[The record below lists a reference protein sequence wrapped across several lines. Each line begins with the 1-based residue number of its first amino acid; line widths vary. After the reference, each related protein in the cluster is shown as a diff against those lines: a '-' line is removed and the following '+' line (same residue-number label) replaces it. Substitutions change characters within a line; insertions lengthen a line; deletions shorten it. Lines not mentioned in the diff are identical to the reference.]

1 MATHFE
7 KKNPNK
13 FNFGPA
19 QRTQAVVLWF
29 NSCNLQFT
37 ITKLKYLHTYMST
50 YLSIFGE
57 GGDMLDRSRKVG
69 HMDYTS
75 KNANAPV
82 MQMCISKQYGCINSF
97 VPMG

>member
-1 MATHFE
+1 
-7 KKNPNK
+7 
-13 FNFGPA
+13 
-19 QRTQAVVLWF
+19 
-29 NSCNLQFT
+29 
-37 ITKLKYLHTYMST
+37 MST

-57 GGDMLDRSRKVG
+57 VGDMLDRSRKVG